1 MNEHKPE
8 ILAPAGDK
16 QSFLAAIAAGADAV
30 YAGLKHFSARMEA
43 YNFSTGELAALAQ
56 LGRKNGVK
64 TYIPMNTLVK
74 PDDMDSA
81 ARLIDRVART
91 VKPDALIIQDIAM
104 IEIAHQAGFE
114 GELHLSTLAN
124 VSHPKALK
132 TAAELGINRV
142 VVPRELNLDEIKE
155 MAAACP
161 ENMSLEMFV
170 HGALCYSVSGR
181 CYWSSFFGGKS
192 SLRGRCVQP
201 CRRLYGGAKRKEQPK
216 RLFSC
221 LDLSLDVLT
230 KPTLSIPEVTS
241 WKIEGRKKGPHY
253 VYYTVTAYRMLRDNP
268 NDAQKR
274 KNAMELLELALGRP
288 SSHSVFLPQRPF
300 TPLDPSNETGSGFLI
315 GITKQEKNGKPYF
328 NCRQEL
334 LNGDFLRIG
343 YQDQPGHQMLKIRK
357 SVPKRGRVSIPVKSK
372 TRLKSGTKV
381 FLIDRREEGL
391 VQALKKLESKLS
403 KIKVADKT
411 SSSLQVKLPQYV
423 YQHTERVARHTLQ
436 RNPPKGKTKFGTNI
450 WLSLNALKRTPRPA
464 VSKIWWHLPPVIWP
478 DEEAEV
484 QKTIDICLS
493 GGGRNFVLNAPWQK
507 SLFPKD
513 DRLRF
518 HAGPFCNVSNPLA
531 VAELEDMGFSSAYVS
546 PELAREDFLALP
558 SASPLPLGV
567 VLTGM
572 WPLGISRIIADEA
585 NLMSPMYSQKKEI
598 CWVRQYGQNYW
609 VYPGWP
615 LDFSEERK
623 VLENAGYAMFLDIQ
637 EPWPKDVPE
646 PVRTSNFNWDLA
658 LL

>member
-16 QSFLAAIAAGADAV
+16 TSFLAAIAAGADAV

-43 YNFSTGELAALAQ
+43 YNFATGELAALAQ
-56 LGRKNGVK
+56 LGRENGVK

-81 ARLIDRVART
+81 ARLIDRVARS
-91 VKPDALIIQDIAM
+91 VKPDGLIIQDLAM
-104 IEIAHQAGFE
+104 VDIAHQAGYE

-124 VSHPKALK
+124 VSHPAALK
-132 TAAELGINRV
+132 AAAELGISRV
-142 VVPRELNLDEIKE
+142 VVPRELNLDEIKQ
-155 MAAACP
+155 MAEACP

-201 CRRLYGGAKRKEQPK
+201 CRRLYGGARRKDMPK

-230 KPTLSIPEVTS
+230 KPTLSIPKITS

-268 NDAQKR
+268 NDAKA
-274 KNAMELLELALGRP
+274 KKDASELLDLALGRP
-288 SSHSVFLPQRPF
+288 TSHSVFLPQRPY
-300 TPLDPSNETGSGFLI
+300 TPLDPANETGSGFLI

-343 YQDQPGHQMLKIRK
+343 YQDQPGHQTLKIRK
-357 SVPKRGRVSIPVKSK
+357 FIPKRGKVSIPVKGK

-391 VQALKKLESKLS
+391 VKALKSLDSKLS
-403 KIKVADKT
+403 KIRVAEKT
-411 SSSLQVKLPQYV
+411 SSNIQLELP
-423 YQHTERVARHTLQ
+423 HPHPKPERVARHTLQ
-436 RNPPKGKTKFGTNI
+436 RNPPKGKTKFGTDV
-450 WLSLNALKRTPRPA
+450 WLSMNALKRTPRPA

-478 DEEAEV
+478 NEEADI
-484 QKTIDICLS
+484 QKIIDICLS
-493 GGGRNFVLNAPWQK
+493 GGGRDFVLGAPWQK
-507 SLFPKD
+507 AMFPND

-518 HAGPFCNVSNPLA
+518 HAGPFCNVSNPLT
-531 VAELEDMGFSSAYVS
+531 VAELADMGFSSAYVS
-546 PELAREDFLALP
+546 PELARDDFLAMP
-558 SASPLPLGV
+558 AASPLPLGV
-567 VLTGM
+567 IISGM
-572 WPLGISRIIADEA
+572 WPLGISRIMADETE
-585 NLMSPMYSQKKEI
+585 LMSPMYSQKKEI
-598 CWVRQYGQNYW
+598 CWARQYGQSYW

-615 LDFSEERK
+615 LDFSAERK
-623 VLENAGYAMFLDIQ
+623 VLENAGYSMFLDIQ
-637 EPWPKDVPE
+637 EPWPKSVPE
-646 PVRTSNFNWDLA
+646 PVRTSNFNWDLT